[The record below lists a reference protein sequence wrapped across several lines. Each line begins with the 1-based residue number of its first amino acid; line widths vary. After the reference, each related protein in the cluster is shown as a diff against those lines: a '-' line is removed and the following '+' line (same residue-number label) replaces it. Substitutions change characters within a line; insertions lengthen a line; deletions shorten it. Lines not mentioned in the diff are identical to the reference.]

1 MECLSLTD
9 PQHKLGFEHSLNCSC
24 SLMTYLRLSFL
35 FIHEALVGMEII
47 MVPGV
52 PGRELVGVAV
62 GPWADPS
69 LVSLDDP
76 LCQEM

>member
-1 MECLSLTD
+1 
-9 PQHKLGFEHSLNCSC
+9 
-24 SLMTYLRLSFL
+24 MTYLRLSFL
-35 FIHEALVGMEII
+35 FICEALVGMEI

-52 PGRELVGVAV
+52 PGCELVGVAV

-69 LVSLDDP
+69 LVSLGDP